1 VQKSQEPQNF
11 GIDKFYLFYRLS
23 MKEEAAMANIQH
35 LGGTQTAPRAAAP
48 RNGTLA
54 SLAAHAVFIAAVAFA
69 AALVL
74 GLIP

>member
-1 VQKSQEPQNF
+1 
-11 GIDKFYLFYRLS
+11 

-48 RNGTLA
+48 RSGTLA